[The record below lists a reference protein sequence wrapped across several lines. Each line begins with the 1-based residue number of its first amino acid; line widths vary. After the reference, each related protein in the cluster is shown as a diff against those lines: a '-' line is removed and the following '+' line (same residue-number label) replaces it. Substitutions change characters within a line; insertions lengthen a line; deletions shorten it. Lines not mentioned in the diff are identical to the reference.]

1 MVIAALRGQLSAGHV
16 AGDLPNPL
24 ARQLRE
30 LSNRR

>member
-24 ARQLRE
+24 ARP
-30 LSNRR
+30 S